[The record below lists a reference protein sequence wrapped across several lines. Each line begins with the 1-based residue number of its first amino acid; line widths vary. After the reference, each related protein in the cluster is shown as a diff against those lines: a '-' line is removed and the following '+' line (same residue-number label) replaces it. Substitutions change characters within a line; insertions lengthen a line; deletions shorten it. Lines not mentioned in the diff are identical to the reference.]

1 MALDAQRESY
11 EGRQNGATQIRPCDA
26 PGYRTCLRI
35 LRLHRLHRAKR
46 GAALAKRRRIHARQD
61 PEDGAQL
68 GYHPDAYARSLRRRR
83 SQTIAVLAYDLSDPF
98 CIPIVH
104 GIQEGLQPADY
115 LPLLVDAQTQR
126 KLFDSYL
133 KMILERRAEG
143 VIVIASWIF
152 QETNLLEDI
161 EKNRVPIV
169 IVGRDLTNNKVS
181 SLLVDNEAGGALA
194 MRHLIELGHRRIA
207 IVRGPEELFDTE
219 PRWAG
224 VQRAAT
230 EAGVQIDRKLVF
242 QLPNS
247 MDSTSGFEGGL
258 RFSKDMLASGRP
270 FTAVL
275 AFDDLTALG
284 VVRGLTDAGL
294 KIPDDCSVVGFDDVL
309 PAAVST
315 PGITTIRQPLKEMGL
330 LASEWT
336 LAGDQF
342 PRSRRA
348 EAGET
353 VQSSARTCRAHV
365 HLAPNTGPSPWQP
378 RKIALDN
385 LVNAE
390 RYSFIQTIESI
401 RSTNEPHTR
410 IVLLRKEMPGTHEAR
425 KRLSFLLPSSLP
437 HL

>member
-1 MALDAQRESY
+1 MALEGDKMAQRKSGHVTLLDIARACGYSVSTVSIVLSEAPLS
-11 EGRQNGATQIRPCDA
+11 QNVAASTREQIR
-26 PGYRTCLRI
+26 
-35 LRLHRLHRAKR
+35 K
-46 GAALAKRRRIHARQD
+46 KAR
-61 PEDGAQL
+61 EL

-104 GIQEGLQPADY
+104 GIQAGLQPANY
-115 LPLLVDAQTQR
+115 LPLLVDAHAQR

-161 EKNRVPIV
+161 EKNQVPIV
-169 IVGRDLTNNKVS
+169 IVGRDLTNRNVS

-194 MRHLIELGHRRIA
+194 LRHLFELGHRRFA

-219 PRWAG
+219 PRWTG
-224 VQRAAT
+224 IRRAAA
-230 EAGVQIDRKLVF
+230 EAGIQIDPKLVF
-242 QLPNS
+242 QLPNLT
-247 MDSTSGFEGGL
+247 DPTSGFEGGIQIS
-258 RFSKDMLASGRP
+258 RQMLAARRS

-284 VVRGLTDAGL
+284 VVRGLHNIGL
-294 KIPDDCSVVGFDDVL
+294 RVPDDISVVGFDDVL

-336 LAGDQF
+336 LQAINSHDQVANRPKLYEAPPELVVRMSTG
-342 PRSRRA
+342 PRSTERN
-348 EAGET
+348 
-353 VQSSARTCRAHV
+353 RTNPAK
-365 HLAPNTGPSPWQP
+365 S
-378 RKIALDN
+378 
-385 LVNAE
+385 
-390 RYSFIQTIESI
+390 
-401 RSTNEPHTR
+401 
-410 IVLLRKEMPGTHEAR
+410 
-425 KRLSFLLPSSLP
+425 RLTT
-437 HL
+437 

>member
-1 MALDAQRESY
+1 MVQHKSSHVTLSDIAGACGFSVSTVSIVLSEAPLSQNVAASTREKIRKMARE
-11 EGRQNGATQIRPCDA
+11 
-26 PGYRTCLRI
+26 
-35 LRLHRLHRAKR
+35 
-46 GAALAKRRRIHARQD
+46 
-61 PEDGAQL
+61 L
-68 GYHPDAYARSLRRRR
+68 GYHPDAYARSLRSQR

-104 GIQEGLQPADY
+104 GIQAGLHPANY

-133 KMILERRAEG
+133 KMIIERRAEG

-152 QETNLLEDI
+152 EETNLLEDI

-169 IVGRDLTNNKVS
+169 IVGRDLTSKKVS

-194 MRHLIELGHRRIA
+194 MRHLIGLGHKHIA
-207 IVRGPEELFDTE
+207 IIRGPKELFDTE

-224 VQRAAT
+224 VRRAAK
-230 EAGVQIDRKLVF
+230 EAGIPIDRKLVY
-242 QLPNS
+242 QLPNLT
-247 MDSTSGFEGGL
+247 DSRSGFEGGV
-258 RFSKDMLASGRP
+258 RFSKEMLASDRP

-294 KIPDDCSVVGFDDVL
+294 SVPRDCSVVGFDDVL

-336 LAGDQF
+336 LEAINSSNRMAG
-342 PRSRRA
+342 RSPTLHKASPQLVIRMSTGRPVTSSTRR
-348 EAGET
+348 
-353 VQSSARTCRAHV
+353 RNR
-365 HLAPNTGPSPWQP
+365 P
-378 RKIALDN
+378 
-385 LVNAE
+385 
-390 RYSFIQTIESI
+390 
-401 RSTNEPHTR
+401 
-410 IVLLRKEMPGTHEAR
+410 
-425 KRLSFLLPSSLP
+425 
-437 HL
+437 

>member
-1 MALDAQRESY
+1 MQRKSGHVTLLDIAKACGYSVSTVSIVLSEAPLSQNVAASTRE
-11 EGRQNGATQIRPCDA
+11 QIRNM
-26 PGYRTCLRI
+26 
-35 LRLHRLHRAKR
+35 
-46 GAALAKRRRIHARQD
+46 AR
-61 PEDGAQL
+61 EL

-104 GIQEGLQPADY
+104 GIQAGLQPADY

-126 KLFDSYL
+126 RLFDSYL

-161 EKNRVPIV
+161 EKNQVPIV
-169 IVGRDLTNNKVS
+169 IVGRDLTDRNVS

-194 MRHLIELGHRRIA
+194 LHHLIELGHRHIA

-224 VQRAAT
+224 VQRAAA
-230 EAGVQIDRKLVF
+230 EAGVQIDHRLVF
-242 QLPNS
+242 QLPNLT
-247 MDSTSGFEGGL
+247 DSTSGFEGGL
-258 RFSKDMLASGRP
+258 RFSKEMLASGSP

-284 VVRGLTDAGL
+284 IVRGLTDAGL
-294 KIPDDCSVVGFDDVL
+294 KVPDDCSVVGFDDVL

-330 LASEWT
+330 LAAEWT
-336 LAGDQF
+336 LQAINSRDQSTEK
-342 PRSRRA
+342 PVKLYKAPPELVVRMSTA
-348 EAGET
+348 N
-353 VQSSARTCRAHV
+353 RT
-365 HLAPNTGPSPWQP
+365 LAPRRINSAKS
-378 RKIALDN
+378 RL
-385 LVNAE
+385 
-390 RYSFIQTIESI
+390 TI
-401 RSTNEPHTR
+401 
-410 IVLLRKEMPGTHEAR
+410 
-425 KRLSFLLPSSLP
+425 
-437 HL
+437 